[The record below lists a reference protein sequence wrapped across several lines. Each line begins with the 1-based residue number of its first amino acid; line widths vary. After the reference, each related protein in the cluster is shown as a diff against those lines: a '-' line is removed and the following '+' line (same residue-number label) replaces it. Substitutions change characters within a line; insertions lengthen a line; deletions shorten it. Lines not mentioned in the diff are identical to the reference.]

1 MKNNQ
6 LRNSLIFIV
15 LTLALSSLGVSGAQW
30 KADSRI
36 ITAPAQV
43 TESRPDNETVDADTA
58 LKRLADGNKRWREKM
73 ELRDWYNEREKTAG
87 GQHPFAIVVACMD
100 SRVPPELIFDQ
111 GLGDIFVI
119 RVAGPVLN
127 PDVLASLEYA
137 IVNKGVKLVLVLGH
151 ADCGAVAGAVD
162 RATGTYLPELLD
174 KIEPAIRYVS
184 DEYNRGQ
191 RITTADKKDLSRVS
205 SANARIIHSRILTLP
220 GLRQPGV
227 KVTWGLYY
235 VRCGRV
241 AIEPRD
247 VEPEPDPCPKLKPR

>member
-6 LRNSLIFIV
+6 SRILFIFIV
-15 LTLALSSLGVSGAQW
+15 LTLALSSLGVDGAQW
-30 KADSRI
+30 KADSRL
-36 ITAPAQV
+36 ITAPAPV
-43 TESRPDNETVDADTA
+43 TESLPDIEAVDADTA
-58 LKRLADGNKRWREKM
+58 LKRLTDGNQRWRDKM
-73 ELRDWYNEREKTAG
+73 EVRDWYKERKETAG
-87 GQHPFAIVVACMD
+87 GQHPFAVIVACMD

-127 PDVLASLEYA
+127 ADALASLEYA
-137 IVNKGVKLVLVLGH
+137 IAIKDVKLVLVLGH
-151 ADCGAVAGAVD
+151 TDCGAVEGAVA
-162 RATGTYLPELLD
+162 RATGPYLPELLD

-191 RITTADKKDLSRVS
+191 RITTADKKNLSRVS
-205 SANARIIHSRILTLP
+205 SANARIVHSIIP
-220 GLRQPGV
+220 AFDQPGV
-227 KVTWGLYY
+227 RVTWGLYY

-247 VEPEPDPCPKLKPR
+247 VEPEPDPCPKPKPR